1 MSLGF
6 GRSARRRQRRS
17 RLLKSLPIVGGV
29 VALGIFSYVSGSE
42 LALHEVSKL
51 RTRLNQLTQRLATNQ
66 EENSKLRAEKELV
79 QTRETEWRRRYE
91 KDAPTGVTKNL
102 LSLIR
107 TQLARNVAP
116 DRLAF
121 MIGAAA
127 NTESCRGQPITKRFL
142 VRTPIHGGESDSVG
156 FADNAITVSAE
167 GPSATNSAG
176 NPEAWFDPAKR
187 LTVQFTR
194 LGGVK
199 GSHVF
204 GLLPLHH
211 KLVTNNVEYRFSIVK
226 GVRRGFV
233 KVTGARCPLSKG
245 AVDPPKRINAAT
257 PRR

>member
-1 MSLGF
+1 M
-6 GRSARRRQRRS
+6 
-17 RLLKSLPIVGGV
+17 
-29 VALGIFSYVSGSE
+29 ALGIFSYVSGSE
-42 LALHEVSKL
+42 LAEHEASKL
-51 RTRLNQLTQRLATNQ
+51 RTQLDRLTKRLVVHR
-66 EENSKLRAEKELV
+66 EETSKLRAEKELA

-127 NTESCRGQPITKRFL
+127 NTKSCRGQPITKRFL
-142 VRTPIHGGESDSVG
+142 VRTPIYGGESDSVS

-167 GPSATNSAG
+167 GPSATNSTG
-176 NPEAWFDPAKR
+176 NPEAWYDPAKR

-233 KVTGARCPLSKG
+233 KITAARCPLSKV
-245 AVDPPKRINAAT
+245 AVDPPKRKNTAM
-257 PRR
+257 PRQ